1 MGNLDSRQDHLALLS
16 ETGRIKLTKEQRDTI
31 ETLLTGVHLTL
42 EDPADS
48 MDDKATMDLPIL
60 ARKVPK

>member
-1 MGNLDSRQDHLALLS
+1 MGNLDSRQDHLALG

-31 ETLLTGVHLTL
+31 EDLLTGVHLTL
-42 EDPADS
+42 EEDPADL

-60 ARKVPK
+60 GKKVPK